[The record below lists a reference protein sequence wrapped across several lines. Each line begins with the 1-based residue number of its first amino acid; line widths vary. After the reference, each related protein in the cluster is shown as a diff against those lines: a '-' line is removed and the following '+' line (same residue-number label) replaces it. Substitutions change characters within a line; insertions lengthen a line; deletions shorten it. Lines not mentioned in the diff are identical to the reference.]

1 MSARFDDRRR
11 DLPEAEGDNR
21 RIGALIVLAVLV
33 VAAIIF
39 VVQNSNDARVKW
51 LFLDRTSPLWVIIVV
66 SIILGIILDR
76 IGGFILRRRRDRRDR

>member
-11 DLPEAEGDNR
+11 DLPEAEDGNR
-21 RIGALIVLAVLV
+21 RIGALVVLAVLV

-39 VVQNSNDARVKW
+39 VVQNSEDSRVKW

-66 SIILGIILDR
+66 SIVLGILIDR
-76 IGGFILRRRRDRRDR
+76 IGSFLLRRRRDRRDR